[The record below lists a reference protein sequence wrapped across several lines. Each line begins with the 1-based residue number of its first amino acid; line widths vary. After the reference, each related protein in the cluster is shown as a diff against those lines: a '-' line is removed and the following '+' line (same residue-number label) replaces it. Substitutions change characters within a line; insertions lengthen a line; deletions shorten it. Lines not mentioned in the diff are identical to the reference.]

1 MKIPA
6 NPRGL
11 RDRYLQY
18 NRIGITQPIAVET
31 RDDNVNKGLSMQVDL
46 ISYLI
51 SEDDASDLS
60 SAKARTADARC

>member
-31 RDDNVNKGLSMQVDL
+31 RDDKGLSMQVDL

-51 SEDDASDLS
+51 SEADASDLS
-60 SAKARTADARC
+60 SAKARAADARC